1 MRNINKVV
9 FLVVLFFITT
19 VNYAQIE
26 KQESKVV
33 ISEAEIISLTK
44 TLKKYRNTSILN
56 DTNVRDAELDSLN
69 KRINKLTEL
78 LSLYKESNNLITN
91 EQLSEIVIDSV
102 NNKNLLILPKET
114 VIVQNNNST
123 IKQEK
128 AIKNIEDAN
137 ALKLAKLEQEI
148 IALDKKIS
156 KGFDE
161 QLKYLKATPKAKE
174 VKTFVQTPP
183 VFIDKT
189 VVQTDTVYVL
199 KVNNGSKTVDS
210 LNMKLLAEKND
221 QLIHQQLLID
231 SLKNQLLEKAINVP
245 VEIKK
250 EAEVSTLKLYF
261 FNNEFNLNEINK
273 AILDE
278 LFLNTSTAKAKFN
291 IKGFAS
297 ATGNAEYNK
306 IISSKRSQAVYN
318 YLLENGIKP
327 EVVKS
332 ASFGVDTYEKDA
344 SKARRV
350 EIEITRML

>member
-9 FLVVLFFITT
+9 FLIGLFFITT

-44 TLKKYRNTSILN
+44 TLKKYKNTSILN
-56 DTNVRDAELDSLN
+56 NTNVRDTELDSLN

-78 LSLYKESNNLITN
+78 LSLYKESNSLITN
-91 EQLSEIVIDSV
+91 KQLSENVIDTVYNKSV
-102 NNKNLLILPKET
+102 LILPKET
-114 VIVQNNNST
+114 AVVQNNNST

-128 AIKNIEDAN
+128 AINNTEDAN

-199 KVNNGSKTVDS
+199 KENNGSKTVDS

-221 QLIHQQLLID
+221 QLINQQLLID
-231 SLKNQLLEKAINVP
+231 SLKNKLLEKEINIP

-278 LFLNTSTAKAKFN
+278 LFLNTSTAKAKFY

-297 ATGNAEYNK
+297 ATGNANYNK
-306 IISSKRSQAVYN
+306 IISTKRSQAVYN
-318 YLLENGIKP
+318 YLLKIGIKP
-327 EVVKS
+327 EVIES
-332 ASFGVDTYEKDA
+332 ASFGVDNNEKDA